1 MTNFWD
7 LPQPLPAEEV
17 CEPLLQTPQV
27 LVERIISSG
36 QVTPPGQWYDQP
48 RDEWVL
54 LVQGS
59 ATLEFAS
66 GETRSLRAG
75 DHLLIPAHQRHR
87 VAFTSQHPP
96 CLWLAIH
103 GALGQPRSDAK
114 EPGRCGAFTARES

>member
-1 MTNFWD
+1 MTNFWH
-7 LPQPLPAEEV
+7 LPLPLPAEELF
-17 CEPLLQTPQV
+17 EPLLQTPQL
-27 LVERIISSG
+27 LVERIISAG

-59 ATLEFAS
+59 AILEFES
-66 GETRSLRAG
+66 GAIQNLSAG

-96 CLWLAIH
+96 CLWLALH
-103 GALGQPRSDAK
+103 GALGKP
-114 EPGRCGAFTARES
+114 

>member
-27 LVERIISSG
+27 LVERIISTG
-36 QVTPPGQWYDQP
+36 PGTPPGQWYDQP

-59 ATLEFAS
+59 ATLEFEGGKLLELA
-66 GETRSLRAG
+66 AG
-75 DHLLIPAHQRHR
+75 DHVLLPAHQRHR
-87 VAFTSQHPP
+87 VAFTSKEPP
-96 CLWLAIH
+96 CIWLAVH
-103 GALGQPRSDAK
+103 GALG
-114 EPGRCGAFTARES
+114 